1 MYYGNKTAG
10 GVYGVYIMLAPP
22 FIIHKKQ
29 VGSYCKVI
37 FKVIF
42 IVCNDIVIK
51 NLNLNLSNLLRALY
65 AQSTQKTPALPVSP
79 RLLAR
84 N

>member
-51 NLNLNLSNLLRALY
+51 NL
-65 AQSTQKTPALPVSP
+65 T
-79 RLLAR
+79 
-84 N
+84 